1 MYPGNLQPGFKI
13 SFLLKGSIKLLPFN
27 LTCLNPSYLIMPNE
41 KTDEGLKRVVGV
53 SGLALSIVNGVI
65 GAGIFALPAIVSIA
79 MGAFGVF
86 GYIFCSILLAAIM
99 LCYAEIGSRV
109 TTSGGS
115 YAYVEA
121 AFGNFPGYIINWLYF
136 FGWSILSSAALMNII
151 ADSLA
156 VIFPVLSNPLIRGF
170 FFFVLIGFMIL
181 INVRGAKQ
189 GIGFVKGITIIKL
202 LPLLG
207 IIIFGFSHVKTANLQ
222 WEHIPSLKTFS
233 DTALILFFAFAGF
246 ETSLGVSGEF
256 KNPKRTV
263 PLGILLGGIT
273 VLIVYMLLQTVT
285 QGVLGA
291 GIASFK
297 DAPLAAVAEKIVG
310 PVGATILLFTA
321 AISCLGSVSVDVMAT
336 PRSLFAGANDGMFPK
351 FLGKVH
357 SKFATP
363 YLAVTTYGTLIFI
376 FSISGG
382 FKQLAILASAA
393 ILLVYLAV
401 ILATI
406 KLRKKKQ
413 DASEKTFRTP
423 GRLIFPFIGIGAITW
438 LLSSLNKWEILS
450 TIIFIAAVCVIYF
463 VMKKFKNKKTV
474 VSSSETTL

>member
-1 MYPGNLQPGFKI
+1 
-13 SFLLKGSIKLLPFN
+13 
-27 LTCLNPSYLIMPNE
+27 MPKVN
-41 KTDEGLKRVVGV
+41 TDEGLKRVIGV
-53 SGLALSIVNGVI
+53 QGLALNIVNGII

-86 GYIFCSILLAAIM
+86 GYIFCSIMLATIM

-121 AFGNFPGYIINWLYF
+121 AFGSFPAYIVNWLFF
-136 FGWSILSSAALMNII
+136 FGWGILGSAALMNII

-156 VIFPVLSNPLIRGF
+156 VLFPAFSNPLVRGL
-170 FFFVLIGFMIL
+170 FFFVLIGFMVL

-189 GIGFVKGITIIKL
+189 GIGFIKLITIIKL

-207 IIIFGFSHVKTANLQ
+207 IIIFGFSQVKAANLH
-222 WEHIPSLKTFS
+222 WEHAPSLKTFG

-263 PLGILLGGIT
+263 PLGIFLGGT
-273 VLIVYMLLQTVT
+273 LVLIVYILLQMVT
-285 QGVLGA
+285 QGVLGTEMA
-291 GIASFK
+291 AFK
-297 DAPLAAVAEKIVG
+297 DAPLAAVAERIVG
-310 PVGATILLFTA
+310 PVGATILLITA
-321 AISCLGSVSVDVMAT
+321 AISCFGSVSADVLAT
-336 PRSLFAGANDGMFPK
+336 PRSLFAAANDGMFPK

-357 SKFATP
+357 PKFATP
-363 YLAVTTYGTLIFI
+363 HLAIITYAALIFI

-393 ILLVYLAV
+393 ILLIYLAV

-406 KLRKKKQ
+406 KLRLNKQ
-413 DASEKTFRTP
+413 DAAEKTFKVP
-423 GRLIFPFIGIGAITW
+423 GGLIIPFIGIAAIAW
-438 LLSSLNKWEILS
+438 LLTSLNKWEILS
-450 TIIFIAAVCVIYF
+450 TIIFISVICIIYF
-463 VMKKFKNKKTV
+463 VTKWIKNNPIGLA
-474 VSSSETTL
+474 EIE

>member
-1 MYPGNLQPGFKI
+1 MKQNNKSVFKH
-13 SFLLKGSIKLLPFN
+13 N
-27 LTCLNPSYLIMPNE
+27 QNQLNMAIT
-41 KTDEGLKRVVGV
+41 KTGEGLKRVVGV
-53 SGLALSIVNGVI
+53 PGLALAIVNGII
-65 GAGIFALPAIVSIA
+65 GAGIFALPAIVSIE

-86 GYIFCSILLAAIM
+86 GYIFCSVMLAAIM

-109 TTSGGS
+109 TSSGGS

-121 AFGNFPGYIINWLYF
+121 AFGDFPGYIINWLYF

-156 VIFPVLSNPLIRGF
+156 VIFPALSNPIIRAV

-189 GIGFVKGITIIKL
+189 GIGFVKLITIMKL
-202 LPLLG
+202 LPLFG
-207 IIIFGFSHVKTANLQ
+207 IIIFGFSEVKAGNLH
-222 WEHIPSLKTFS
+222 WEHIPSLKTFG

-246 ETSLGVSGEF
+246 ETSLGVSGEL

-263 PLGILLGGIT
+263 PLGIFLGGII

-291 GIASFK
+291 EITAFK

-310 PVGATILLFTA
+310 PVGTTILLFTA
-321 AISCLGSVSVDVMAT
+321 AMSCFGNVSADVLAT
-336 PRSLFAGANDGMFPK
+336 PRLLFAGANDGMFPK
-351 FLGKVH
+351 FLSKVQP
-357 SKFATP
+357 KFATP
-363 YLAVTTYGTLIFI
+363 YLAVTTYGSLIFI

-401 ILATI
+401 ILSTI
-406 KLRKKKQ
+406 KLRMKKQ
-413 DASEKTFRTP
+413 DAAEKTFRAP
-423 GRLIFPFIGIGAITW
+423 GGLIIPFIGIAAITW
-438 LLSSLNKWEILS
+438 LLTSLSKWEILS
-450 TIIFIAAVCVIYF
+450 TIIFIATVSVIYLIT
-463 VMKKFKNKKTV
+463 KKFQNRKV
-474 VSSSETTL
+474 VTESGNIKL